1 MLVSR
6 VRGPLVFLF
15 RLKGGSHEKLPLL
28 LAASIL
34 AGCGTQQ
41 STSNA
46 SFDGEVFYR
55 ERIALPPSARLSVS
69 LEDVSLVD
77 APSVQLASQTR
88 EITSQVPLAFHL
100 EYDPKQV
107 KPGHSYAVSARIE
120 LNGQLLFINTTRHSV
135 KLDGSDPQPYRV
147 QVESAR

>member
-1 MLVSR
+1 M
-6 VRGPLVFLF
+6 
-15 RLKGGSHEKLPLL
+15 KKLPLL

-69 LEDVSLVD
+69 LEDVSLAD

-88 EITSQVPLAFHL
+88 EITSQVPLAFQQFSPAL
-100 EYDPKQV
+100 PQALALPFEALR
-107 KPGHSYAVSARIE
+107 GLGAV
-120 LNGQLLFINTTRHSV
+120 LFQAGF
-135 KLDGSDPQPYRV
+135 LF
-147 QVESAR
+147 

>member
-1 MLVSR
+1 M
-6 VRGPLVFLF
+6 
-15 RLKGGSHEKLPLL
+15 KKLPLL

-41 STSNA
+41 STSTA

-69 LEDVSLVD
+69 LEDVSLAD

>member
-1 MLVSR
+1 M
-6 VRGPLVFLF
+6 
-15 RLKGGSHEKLPLL
+15 KKLPLL

-69 LEDVSLVD
+69 LEDVSLAD

-107 KPGHSYAVSARIE
+107 KPGHSYAVSAHRAE
-120 LNGQLLFINTTRHSV
+120 RPLAVHQHHPPLGETRRQRPAALS
-135 KLDGSDPQPYRV
+135 RV
-147 QVESAR
+147 VESAR

>member
-1 MLVSR
+1 M
-6 VRGPLVFLF
+6 
-15 RLKGGSHEKLPLL
+15 KKLPLL

-69 LEDVSLVD
+69 LEDVS
-77 APSVQLASQTR
+77 
-88 EITSQVPLAFHL
+88 
-100 EYDPKQV
+100 
-107 KPGHSYAVSARIE
+107 
-120 LNGQLLFINTTRHSV
+120 
-135 KLDGSDPQPYRV
+135 
-147 QVESAR
+147 

>member
-1 MLVSR
+1 M
-6 VRGPLVFLF
+6 F

-69 LEDVSLVD
+69 LEDVSLAD

-100 EYDPKQV
+100 EYDPEAGQAG
-107 KPGHSYAVSARIE
+107 PQLCGEARIE

>member
-1 MLVSR
+1 M
-6 VRGPLVFLF
+6 
-15 RLKGGSHEKLPLL
+15 KKLPLL

-69 LEDVSLVD
+69 LEDVSLAD

-88 EITSQVPLAFHL
+88 EITSRCRWR
-100 EYDPKQV
+100 
-107 KPGHSYAVSARIE
+107 STWS
-120 LNGQLLFINTTRHSV
+120 TTRSR
-135 KLDGSDPQPYRV
+135 SSR
-147 QVESAR
+147 ATATR

>member
-1 MLVSR
+1 M
-6 VRGPLVFLF
+6 
-15 RLKGGSHEKLPLL
+15 
-28 LAASIL
+28 
-34 AGCGTQQ
+34 
-41 STSNA
+41 
-46 SFDGEVFYR
+46 
-55 ERIALPPSARLSVS
+55 
-69 LEDVSLVD
+69 
-77 APSVQLASQTR
+77 QLASQTR

-100 EYDPKQV
+100 VRPKQV

>member
-1 MLVSR
+1 M
-6 VRGPLVFLF
+6 
-15 RLKGGSHEKLPLL
+15 KKLPLL

-69 LEDVSLVD
+69 LEDVSWPTPLGAVGQPD
-77 APSVQLASQTR
+77 Q
-88 EITSQVPLAFHL
+88 ITSQVPLAFHL

>member
-1 MLVSR
+1 M
-6 VRGPLVFLF
+6 
-15 RLKGGSHEKLPLL
+15 KKLPLL

-69 LEDVSLVD
+69 LEDVSLAD

-120 LNGQLLFINTTRHSV
+120 LNGQLLFINITHHSV

>member
-1 MLVSR
+1 M
-6 VRGPLVFLF
+6 F

-69 LEDVSLVD
+69 LEDVPGRR
-77 APSVQLASQTR
+77 PSVQLASQTR

>member
-1 MLVSR
+1 M
-6 VRGPLVFLF
+6 
-15 RLKGGSHEKLPLL
+15 KKLPLL

-69 LEDVSLVD
+69 LEDVSLAD

-100 EYDPKQV
+100 EIGRAHV
-107 KPGHSYAVSARIE
+107 
-120 LNGQLLFINTTRHSV
+120 
-135 KLDGSDPQPYRV
+135 
-147 QVESAR
+147 